1 MERLEAG
8 DRDRPEALGPVS
20 GAADETIIDRSSILQ
35 CEMSLP
41 AETQVETTAETPME
55 MPVEMLLLPLPERL
69 KPLVDS
75 LRSHELTPIFFSVP
89 GAGIAT
95 GPHRGALSGS
105 RH

>member
-1 MERLEAG
+1 
-8 DRDRPEALGPVS
+8 V
-20 GAADETIIDRSSILQ
+20 
-35 CEMSLP
+35 EMP
-41 AETQVETTAETPME
+41 AETTVEMPAETTVEMPAETTVE
-55 MPVEMLLLPLPERL
+55 MPAETTVEMLLLLLPERL

-75 LRSHELTPIFFSVP
+75 LRSHESTPICFSVP

>member
-1 MERLEAG
+1 M
-8 DRDRPEALGPVS
+8 
-20 GAADETIIDRSSILQ
+20 
-35 CEMSLP
+35 P
-41 AETQVETTAETPME
+41 AETPVEMPAETTVEMPAETTVEMPAETTAEMPAETTAE
-55 MPVEMLLLPLPERL
+55 MPAETTAEMLLLLLPERL

-75 LRSHELTPIFFSVP
+75 LRSHESTPICFSVP

>member
-1 MERLEAG
+1 VET
-8 DRDRPEALGPVS
+8 PVEMP
-20 GAADETIIDRSSILQ
+20 AETQ
-35 CEMSLP
+35 VETTVEMP
-41 AETQVETTAETPME
+41 AETQVETTAETTVE
-55 MPVEMLLLPLPERL
+55 MPAEMLLLPLPERL

-75 LRSHELTPIFFSVP
+75 LRSHESTPIFFSVP